1 MLVAVGVKPASELA
15 PSAGVRVNERG
26 AIVVDRR
33 MATNV
38 ERVWAAGDCV
48 HTHHVL
54 VDEPVYLPLGTTAH
68 KQGPIAGL
76 NAIG

>member
-1 MLVAVGVKPASELA
+1 
-15 PSAGVRVNERG
+15 VNERG

-38 ERVWAAGDCV
+38 DRVWAAGDCV

-54 VDEPVYLPLGTTAH
+54 VDQPVYLPLGTTAH
-68 KQGPIAGL
+68 KQDRIAGF
-76 NAIG
+76 NAAGGDHFFAGWTASDFDLS